1 MHPGLY
7 SCGHRDPVIQPA
19 FLSASVCL
27 AQLNDHGAIL
37 QAIRENTHE
46 VGDTVNVLGEEAAQ
60 KLVLAS

>member
-1 MHPGLY
+1 MA
-7 SCGHRDPVIQPA
+7 RDPVIQPA

-27 AQLNDHGAIL
+27 AQLNDHGAVSH
-37 QAIRENTHE
+37 AIRENTHE